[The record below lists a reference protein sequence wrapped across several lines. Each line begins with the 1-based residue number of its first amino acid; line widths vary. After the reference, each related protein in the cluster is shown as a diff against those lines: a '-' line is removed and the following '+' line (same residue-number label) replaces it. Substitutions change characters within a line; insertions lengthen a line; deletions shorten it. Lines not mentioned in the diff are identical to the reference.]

1 MAVIC
6 GIHKQPHPSAADVR
20 DCYAARA
27 ASEAK
32 TYGRALRGAE
42 RVPAATPEAA
52 SVDRFDRYGSLLT
65 EHAQATSSHLAQV
78 AKRQASTLATFQE
91 AVRRTPVK
99 TAGVFKREG
108 IVFKVKVAVHGS
120 GKLYAQRWNPGTQSW
135 SYELGAMRFLAEED
149 RMTLAEA
156 SEWGKL
162 YGTCIACG
170 TTLTDEKSIAAGI
183 GRVCAT
189 KVVFA

>member
-20 DCYAARA
+20 ACYAARA
-27 ASEAK
+27 AGEAK

-42 RVPAATPEAA
+42 RSRAATPEAA

-65 EHAQATSSHLAQV
+65 EHVQATSHLTQV
-78 AKRQASTLATFQE
+78 AKRQATTLATFQE

-170 TTLTDEKSIAAGI
+170 RTLTDEESIAAGI
-183 GRVCAT
+183 GPVCAS
-189 KVVFA
+189 KAVFA